1 MCGTSAALC
10 CDGERHISIQGGVT
24 GLNTGEVKWTNSE
37 VLATGWR
44 TPSATDVKRSSCG
57 LRSTLG

>member
-1 MCGTSAALC
+1 MALC

-24 GLNTGEVKWTNSE
+24 GPNTGEVKWTNSE

-44 TPSATDVKRSSCG
+44 TPSVTDVKRSS
-57 LRSTLG
+57 